1 MKHYVLKHI
10 FSVYI
15 LLSFSNI
22 IKHSLSIGSTQIVII
37 IMCHN
42 RSSDNAQSLT
52 SNVSPKQPAEGT
64 VRTP

>member
-10 FSVYI
+10 FFVYI

-22 IKHSLSIGSTQIVII
+22 IKHSLSIGSTQIVI
-37 IMCHN
+37 MSHS

-52 SNVSPKQPAEGT
+52 TNVSPKQPAEGT